1 MGQNLRLLFLS
12 AIACC
17 LFIQGKAQWRWGLQ
31 VGPSIQNLRV
41 VEGTVTDG
49 YQPMLMGEGG
59 LLIGYDVSPNF
70 SIYGATVV
78 LERGAK
84 LRTYPTLDHPYDEYW
99 VYVRPK
105 FIEGRLGVQAFAPIK
120 GGLALAGDVGFAFGP
135 LVGVSTI
142 ELEDGRVV
150 KRSNG
155 KAGFYSGYAGLSLA
169 AGLNY
174 EFRGGIRTFFL
185 PTLQVQ
191 LNEALKSNT
200 FSYKYGGIAFRF
212 GVTFPAKKQVKK

>member
-1 MGQNLRLLFLS
+1 MQVN
-12 AIACC
+12 
-17 LFIQGKAQWRWGLQ
+17 AQWRWGLQ
-31 VGPSIQNLRV
+31 AGPSIQNLRV

-49 YQPMLMGEGG
+49 YRPLPMGEGG
-59 LLIGYDVSPNF
+59 LLLGYDVSPNF
-70 SIYGATVV
+70 SIYMAAAV
-78 LERGAK
+78 LERGAR

-99 VYVRPK
+99 IHVRSR
-105 FIEGRLGVQAFAPIK
+105 FMEGRLGVQAFAPIK
-120 GGLALAGDVGFAFGP
+120 GGLAVAGDVALAFGP

-150 KRSNG
+150 KRSQG
-155 KAGFYSGYAGLSLA
+155 KVGFYSEYAGLSLG

-174 EFRGGIRTFFL
+174 EFDGGIRAFFL

-191 LNEALKSNT
+191 LNQALKSNT
-200 FSYKYGGIAFRF
+200 FSYKYGGLAFRL